1 MERRKKRSRLFLLT
15 ISMLVTVMML
25 GTSTF
30 AWFTANRTV
39 TVDTIQVNI
48 AASGGI
54 QISED
59 GSSWRSL
66 VTQAQ
71 LLAADVTYAA
81 AVNQI
86 PGTMTA
92 HSTGLAVDGSGLM
105 EMYAGSVTADGAN
118 FELSTSKSTETHA
131 GSGGF
136 VAFDL
141 FIRLDAAATGTIY
154 LTPNA
159 GVDFDTIDT
168 GIKNAARIAFVN
180 LGETVIGSNLTTIQA
195 LNLGSSAVV
204 RMWEPNYDSHTAAA
218 ITHALDTYGLTV
230 ADNDSTLVAYDGVI
244 DEMDVIDNIYV
255 EDANYAT
262 YPLLF
267 DNATT
272 PAIYTDEGFLTYPT
286 AFTLNPGYITKMRIY
301 MWVEGQ
307 DVDCENS
314 ASGANITFD
323 LQFSLDNS

>member
-1 MERRKKRSRLFLLT
+1 MERRKKRGRLFLLT

-48 AASGGI
+48 AATGGI

-59 GSSWRSL
+59 GAVWRSL
-66 VTQAQ
+66 VRDTH
-71 LLAADVTYAA
+71 LLAANATYAA

-86 PGTMTA
+86 PDTMTA
-92 HSTGLAVDGSGLM
+92 HSTGLITDTNGMM
-105 EMYAGSVTADGAN
+105 EMYSGSVTADGAY

-131 GSGGF
+131 GTGGF
-136 VAFDL
+136 VAYDL
-141 FIRLDAAATGTIY
+141 FIRLDAAATGDIY
-154 LTPNA
+154 LTPTS
-159 GVDFDTIDT
+159 GVRFDTTDT

-180 LGETVIGSNLTTIQA
+180 LGETIIGSPLATVQS
-195 LNLGSSAVV
+195 LNAGGSAVV

-218 ITHALDTYGLTV
+218 ISHAFNTYGLNV
-230 ADNDSTLVAYDGVI
+230 ADDDSTLVSYDGVI
-244 DEMDVIDNIYV
+244 AEMGVIDNIYV

-262 YPLLF
+262 YQSLF

-272 PAIYTDEGFLTYPT
+272 PTIYTADGFEDYPI
-286 AFTLNPGYITKMRIY
+286 AFTLTPGYITKMRIY
-301 MWVEGQ
+301 MWIEGQ

>member
-54 QISED
+54 QVSED

-71 LLAADVTYAA
+71 LLGADATYAA

-92 HSTGLAVDGSGLM
+92 HSTGLAVSASGM
-105 EMYAGSVTADGAN
+105 MNMYSGSVTADGAN
-118 FELSTSKSTETHA
+118 FELSTAQSVETHG

-141 FIRLDAAATGTIY
+141 FIKLDAAATGNIY
-154 LTPNA
+154 LTPTS
-159 GVDFDTIDT
+159 GVRFDTTDT

-180 LGETVIGSNLTTIQA
+180 LGQTIIGSPLATVQS
-195 LNLGSSAVV
+195 LNAGGSAVV
-204 RMWEPNYDSHTAAA
+204 RMWEPNYDSHSAAA
-218 ITHALDTYGLTV
+218 ISHANDTYGLTI
-230 ADNDSTLVAYDGVI
+230 ANNDSTLVPYDGVI
-244 DEMDVIDNIYV
+244 AEMDVTDNILV
-255 EDANYAT
+255 GDANYLT
-262 YPLLF
+262 YPSLF
-267 DNATT
+267 DNGTT
-272 PAIYTDEGFLTYPT
+272 PVIYTDEGFLTYPT

-301 MWVEGQ
+301 MWIEGQ